1 MKIDPLLASLSRAA
15 GAPQLLL
22 FPGDG
27 DFASTLALGQI
38 IKGRVLRGYEGQRY
52 LVDFDGQQKIVDSS
66 VPLRTDEIIRG
77 RVIGLGEQVQL
88 QRLGAEPASPA
99 PNEAAPQPAAPALA
113 DKAARTVAELFERY
127 LGKLGAEQMQALQR
141 LVARS
146 PQPDQAAL
154 AGLILNKL
162 GLQIAPDF
170 FKAVS
175 ATISRAEEA
184 GLFALPPKAI
194 VLATDSVPAERSS
207 TLTLAALLNRFLV
220 DVPEV
225 RFRTPPRAESDDGQ
239 GGIDEDPAQGSVDYD
254 LARWILNAQTGGAIA
269 HRIATLPLL
278 VDGELVELDVA
289 LFEQSADRE
298 PSQQHGLRHRE
309 VVLALSTEALGRIE
323 IRAVLAGG
331 HVRVQIVAGDSGTT
345 QFMSTHA
352 ERLDAELQ
360 AIGWQVDELR
370 YETRAANDASG
381 VVRSLVEHVISPG
394 SVSRLV

>member
-1 MKIDPLLASLSRAA
+1 MKIDPLLASLARAA

-22 FPGDG
+22 VPGDA
-27 DFASTLALGQI
+27 DFAATLTLGQI
-38 IKGRVLRGYEGQRY
+38 IKGRVLRSYEGQRY

-77 RVIGLGEQVQL
+77 RVVGLGEQVQL
-88 QRLGAEPASPA
+88 HRLNAEPASPA
-99 PNEAAPQPAAPALA
+99 QDEAAPQLAAPALT
-113 DKAARTVAELFERY
+113 DKAERSVAELFERY
-127 LGKLGAEQMQALQR
+127 LGKLGAEQMRALQR

-175 ATISRAEEA
+175 ATIGSAEEA

-194 VLATDSVPAERSS
+194 VLATDNGPAEHGS
-207 TLTLAALLNRFLV
+207 TLALAALLNRLLV

-225 RFRTPPRAESDDGQ
+225 RFRTPPKGEGEVGQAGIDDGPTQ
-239 GGIDEDPAQGSVDYD
+239 GGADYD

-278 VDGELVELDVA
+278 LDGELVELDVA

-298 PSQQHGLRHRE
+298 RNQQQGLRHRE
-309 VVLALSTEALGRIE
+309 MVLALSTEALGRVE
-323 IRAVLAGG
+323 IRALLAGG
-331 HVRVQIVAGDSGTT
+331 HVRVQIVAGDSATT

-352 ERLDAELQ
+352 ERLVAELQ
-360 AIGWQVDELR
+360 QIGWQVDELR
-370 YETRAANDASG
+370 YETRAANESNG

>member
-22 FPGDG
+22 FPGDA
-27 DFASTLALGQI
+27 DFGATLALGQI

-77 RVIGLGEQVQL
+77 RVVGLGEQVQL
-88 QRLGAEPASPA
+88 QRLGAEPASPST
-99 PNEAAPQPAAPALA
+99 NEAAPQPGAPALS

-127 LGKLGAEQMQALQR
+127 VGKLGAEQWQALQR

-175 ATISRAEEA
+175 ATIGRAEEA

-194 VLATDSVPAERSS
+194 VLATDSVPADQSS
-207 TLTLAALLNRFLV
+207 TLALAALLNRFLV

-225 RFRTPPRAESDDGQ
+225 RFRTPPRAEGEDGQ
-239 GGIDEDPAQGSVDYD
+239 GIDEGLAQDDVDYD
-254 LARWILNAQTGGAIA
+254 LARWILNAQTGGAVA

-309 VVLALSTEALGRIE
+309 VVLALSTEALGRVE

-331 HVRVQIVAGDSGTT
+331 HVRVQIIAGDGGTS

-352 ERLDAELQ
+352 ERLAAELQ
-360 AIGWQVDELR
+360 EIGWQVDELR
-370 YETRAANDASG
+370 YETRAANDANG

>member
-1 MKIDPLLASLSRAA
+1 VKIDPLLASLSRAA

-22 FPGDG
+22 FPGDA
-27 DFASTLALGQI
+27 DFGATLALGQI

-77 RVIGLGEQVQL
+77 RVVGLGEQVQL
-88 QRLGAEPASPA
+88 QRLGAEPASPST
-99 PNEAAPQPAAPALA
+99 NEAAPQPGAPALS

-127 LGKLGAEQMQALQR
+127 VGKLGAEQWQALQR

-175 ATISRAEEA
+175 ATIGRAEEA

-194 VLATDSVPAERSS
+194 VLATDSVPADQSS
-207 TLTLAALLNRFLV
+207 TLALAALLNRFLV

-225 RFRTPPRAESDDGQ
+225 RFRTPPRAEGEDGQ
-239 GGIDEDPAQGSVDYD
+239 GIDEGLAQDDVDYD
-254 LARWILNAQTGGAIA
+254 LARWILNAQTGGAVA

-309 VVLALSTEALGRIE
+309 VVLALSTEALGRVE

-331 HVRVQIVAGDSGTT
+331 HVRVQIIAGDGGTS

-352 ERLDAELQ
+352 ERLAAELQ
-360 AIGWQVDELR
+360 EIGWQVDELR
-370 YETRAANDASG
+370 YETRAANDANG